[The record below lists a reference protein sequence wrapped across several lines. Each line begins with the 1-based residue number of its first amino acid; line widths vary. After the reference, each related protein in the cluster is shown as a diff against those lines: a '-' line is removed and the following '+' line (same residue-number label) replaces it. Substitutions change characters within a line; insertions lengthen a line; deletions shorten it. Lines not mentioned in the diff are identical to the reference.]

1 MTNMLIMADMALV
14 VELAFGE
21 GRGLVLQLRIPVLGL
36 VDAAGFLGQRVAGE
50 GIGAG
55 AGAAADLLVFAPL
68 VSAMGPTVGGN
79 GP

>member
-1 MTNMLIMADMALV
+1 MNYAAIVKFFYT
-14 VELAFGE
+14 GP
-21 GRGLVLQLRIPVLGL
+21 RIPVLGL